1 MDLTATIYYDALV
14 AKCKQGDR
22 HSYELLYRQYAK
34 AMFNTSIR
42 IVNNTAD
49 AEDVLQEAF
58 AAAFQLENFD
68 YSSTFGAWLK
78 RIVINKSIDVLRKR
92 NLVVVEMNES
102 AFQTLTDT
110 EPADEEQIQLKATE
124 IIKAMI
130 LLPGGYRTVLSL
142 YLFEGY
148 DYEEISEI
156 MNISATTVR
165 TQYHRGKQKLLQLLQ
180 KDAATLMEPHRKI
193 DT

>member
-1 MDLTATIYYDALV
+1 LDLTATIYYDALV

-58 AAAFQLENFD
+58 AAAFQLESFD

-78 RIVINKSIDVLRKR
+78 RIVINKSIDVLRRR

-110 EPADEEQIQLKATE
+110 EPVDEEQIQLKANE

-180 KDAATLMEPHRKI
+180 KGGTP
-193 DT
+193 

>member
-58 AAAFQLENFD
+58 AAAFQLESFD

-78 RIVINKSIDVLRKR
+78 RIVINKSIDVLRRR

-110 EPADEEQIQLKATE
+110 EPVDEEQIQLKANE